1 MSSRSE
7 SRRRPDPA
15 NPANGSG
22 AGDNLVQSL
31 LAERRE
37 LMVANERLKLEL
49 EERTARTRGPDAR
62 THRLE
67 DEVRRLR
74 QELATARAQRDQ
86 ARQECDGLR
95 SGVESALQE
104 LRRAR

>member
-1 MSSRSE
+1 MST
-7 SRRRPDPA
+7 RRGSKPRPDPA
-15 NPANGSG
+15 NGSG
-22 AGDNLVQSL
+22 TGYNLVQSL

-49 EERTARTRGPDAR
+49 RERADLHGPEARVQ
-62 THRLE
+62 RLE
-67 DEVRRLR
+67 HEVRRLR

-86 ARQECDGLR
+86 AQQERDGLKT
-95 SGVESALQE
+95 GVESALAE

>member
-1 MSSRSE
+1 MSSPRGN
-7 SRRRPDPA
+7 RRRPEQR
-15 NPANGSG
+15 NGDG
-22 AGDNLVQSL
+22 PGDNLVQSL

-49 EERTARTRGPDAR
+49 KERTARSQGPDAR

-95 SGVESALQE
+95 HGVQAALEE